1 MRNRSAESSRTG
13 RGICRAKPLENRNG
27 FVLFLYFCHM
37 MSLGLRIICAF
48 AALLAC
54 TRAAAGT
61 PESGYPV
68 NGRVID
74 RLTRRPVAYAA
85 VVPVGQEQQG
95 VSTDSA
101 GHFTLRR
108 VRPGIHRLSASSVGY
123 KSVVT
128 PEYIVSAAT
137 PFIEIELEEDA
148 TQLEAVTVVPSP
160 FRATAESPV
169 GLQVIGLREIEKS
182 PGANRDVSR
191 IVRSYPGVSF
201 SPVGY
206 RNDLIVRGGGPS
218 ENKFYMDGIEIP
230 NINHFA
236 TQGATG
242 GPVSIVNAD
251 LIREI
256 SFYTGAFPA
265 DRAGALS
272 SVLDFKL
279 RDGNAER
286 QTFKATLGASEVGLS
301 GSGHIGGKTTYLF
314 SIRQSYLQLLFKM
327 LGLPFLPNY
336 IDGQAKVRTRLSGRD
351 ELTVLALA
359 GFDNMRL
366 NVDEKG
372 EDAEYLL
379 SYLPRI
385 RQETFT
391 VGASWRH
398 YAGRHVQTVTL
409 SHNYL
414 NNRNLKYLRNDSSSE
429 DNLTLRLRSVEQKTT
444 LRAENRTYLGRWTVR
459 EGVEVN
465 YSDYTNR
472 TLQRLYTDRTQ
483 LSDYNTWLGI
493 VGWGLFAGAEY
504 ASADKR
510 FTASA
515 GLRADG
521 CDYSGRMARVWRQ
534 LSPRAS
540 VSYAVSPGWSV
551 SGSAGLY
558 YQLPPYTALGFKED
572 GALVNRS
579 LDYMRVGVFSAGV
592 DWRLRDRLIV
602 SVEGFYKRYG
612 DVPLSVADG
621 IPLSCKGND
630 YGVVGNE
637 ELVSSAQGRAY
648 GVEAMARWQIPGRV
662 NVVGSVTVFRSEYRN
677 DRSAPWIAS
686 AWDNRFVVNVS
697 GTYDLPRHWS
707 FGAKLSAV
715 GGAPYTPYD
724 VEKSSLVEAWDAQ
737 GRPYYDYSKYNAG
750 RLDAFAQLDVRVD
763 KVFYFRRCMLGI
775 YIDLQNVAGGRL
787 RQPDVLMS
795 TGEIENPSAPASEQR
810 YRMKYLEQVSGT
822 LLPTLGLTVEF

>member
-1 MRNRSAESSRTG
+1 MHKLLVPILLTLAAVCRLYGATES
-13 RGICRAKPLENRNG
+13 
-27 FVLFLYFCHM
+27 
-37 MSLGLRIICAF
+37 
-48 AALLAC
+48 
-54 TRAAAGT
+54 
-61 PESGYPV
+61 YPV
-68 NGRVID
+68 SGRVID
-74 RLTRRPVAYAA
+74 RLTRQPVPFAA
-85 VVPVGQEQQG
+85 VVISGQPG
-95 VSTDSA
+95 KGAMADSA
-101 GHFTLRR
+101 GKFTIAQ
-108 VRPGIHRLSASSVGY
+108 VKPGIYRLSASMLGY
-123 KSVVT
+123 RSALT
-128 PEYIVSAAT
+128 SEYIVSAGT
-137 PFIEIELEEDA
+137 PFIEIELEK
-148 TQLEAVTVVPSP
+148 EAQGIEMVTVMPSP
-160 FRATAESPV
+160 VRRTAESPV
-169 GLQVIGLREIEKS
+169 SVRTIGLREIEKS
-182 PGANRDVSR
+182 PGSNRDIAR

-201 SPVGY
+201 SPIGY
-206 RNDLIVRGGGPS
+206 RNDLIVRGGSPS
-218 ENKFYMDGIEIP
+218 ENRFYMDGIEIP

-236 TQGATG
+236 TQGASG

-256 SFYTGAFPA
+256 TFYTGAFPA
-265 DRAGALS
+265 NRSGALS
-272 SVLDFKL
+272 SVLDFRLK
-279 RDGNAER
+279 DGNPDKQA
-286 QTFKATLGASEVGLS
+286 FKATIGASEVSLS
-301 GSGHIGGKTTYLF
+301 GAGHLGQRTTYLF
-314 SIRQSYLQLLFKM
+314 SARQSYLQLLFKA
-327 LGLPFLPNY
+327 LGLPFLPNF
-336 IDGQAKVRTRLSGRD
+336 IDGQFKTKTRFNKHS
-351 ELTVLALA
+351 ELTLFGLV
-359 GFDNMRL
+359 GIDKMKL
-366 NVDEKG
+366 NTDEKG

-379 SYLPRI
+379 SYLPTI
-385 RQETFT
+385 HQETFT
-391 VGASWRH
+391 LGASYRH
-398 YAGRHVQTVTL
+398 YNGRHVQSLIL

-444 LRAENRTYLGRWTVR
+444 LRAENRSYLGCWTVR

-472 TLQRLYTDRTQ
+472 TLQRLYTDKSQ
-483 LSDYNTWLGI
+483 LSDYNTRLGI

-510 FTASA
+510 FSASA

-521 CDYSGRMARVWRQ
+521 CDYSGRMARPWNQ

-540 VSYAVSPGWSV
+540 VSYALAPAWSV

-558 YQLPPYTALGFKED
+558 YQLPAYTALGFKEE
-572 GALVNRS
+572 GGLVNKS
-579 LDYMRVGVFSAGV
+579 LDYMRVGIFSAGV

-612 DVPLSVADG
+612 DVPLSVTDG
-621 IPLSCKGND
+621 IPLACKGND

-662 NVVGSVTVFRSEYRN
+662 SVVGSVTVFRSEYRN

-707 FGAKLSAV
+707 VGAKLSAV

-724 VEKSSLVEAWDAQ
+724 EDKSSLVEAWNAQ

-750 RLDAFAQLDVRVD
+750 RLDAFAQLDVRID

-775 YIDLQNVAGGRL
+775 YIDLQNVAGEKL

-795 TGEIENPSAPASEQR
+795 TGEIIDTSLPVAEQR
-810 YRMKYLEQVSGT
+810 YRMKKLEQVSGT
-822 LLPTLGLTVEF
+822 LLPSLGVTVEF